1 MPIYEYQCE
10 KCGEVFEVFQRVSDP
25 PPEQHECGGR
35 KIKRVMSQTS
45 FILKGSGWYITDYAR
60 KEQAQKE
67 RHGKSESTKSQSA
80 KESKKK
86 ESKKDS
92 SSKGS
97 SSKGSGSKGSGGD
110 TKAAA

>member
-25 PPEQHECGGR
+25 PPKQHECGGT

-67 RHGKSESTKSQSA
+67 KRGRSESSKSESP

-86 ESKKDS
+86 ESKKAKKDS
-92 SSKGS
+92 GT
-97 SSKGSGSKGSGGD
+97 KGSGGD